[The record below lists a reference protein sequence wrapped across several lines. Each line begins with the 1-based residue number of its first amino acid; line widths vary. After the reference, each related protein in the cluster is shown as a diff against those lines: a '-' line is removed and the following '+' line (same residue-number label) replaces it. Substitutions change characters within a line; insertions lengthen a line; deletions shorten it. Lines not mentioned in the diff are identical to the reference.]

1 MADSDEFD
9 AFYRGTAPRLLRYA
23 HGLTADLGEAQ
34 DIVQEAY
41 ARAWQRWRRLRDYED
56 QEAWLRLVV
65 DRLATDSWRRLL
77 VRRAAITRQTP
88 PPPAPPPPDD
98 VIVLIQ
104 ALRTLP
110 FAQRRALAMFYLL
123 DRSIADIARETGA
136 SLGTVKSWLSRG
148 RDALAA
154 ALGDQLKEA
163 STGGSDAR

>member
-23 HGLTADLGEAQ
+23 HGLTADLAEAQ

-41 ARAWQRWRRLRDYED
+41 ARAWQRWRRLRGYEN
-56 QEAWLRLVV
+56 QEGWLRLIV
-65 DRLATDSWRRLL
+65 DRLATDSWRRRG
-77 VRRAAITRQTP
+77 VRRAAAATRRT
-88 PPPAPPPPDD
+88 PPPAPPPPED
-98 VIVLIQ
+98 VIVLIE
-104 ALRTLP
+104 AMRTLP
-110 FAQRRALAMFYLL
+110 FAHRRALAMFYLL
-123 DRSIADIARETGA
+123 DQSITDIARDTGA

-148 RDALAA
+148 RDGLAA